1 MDEVEGTEVVDDS
14 DVQLDAAGTVIP
26 SLCAVPESKDG
37 GAPKKIRPV
46 TMVGDLKLSALAK
59 QLVAADIECSFA
71 DGGVLKCCGGKVM
84 VQKVSKEAPIEVH
97 GALCEEYYKV
107 REILYAQF
115 DFY

>member
-1 MDEVEGTEVVDDS
+1 M
-14 DVQLDAAGTVIP
+14 QRDAAGTIIP
-26 SLCAVPESKDG
+26 SLCAEPDSKDG

-84 VQKVSKEAPIEVH
+84 VQKVSKDAPIEVH